1 MRDWLEPHLFGV
13 LLGIEIMWVAGFLAV
28 FVIYFAIRLKIKKD
42 KKMRDKSLRKDKA
55 PRKIRANPQSCFF
68 SGRGS

>member
-28 FVIYFAIRLKIKKD
+28 FVIYFAIKLKIKKD
-42 KKMRDKSLRKDKA
+42 KKNAGQKPAQGRSRKED
-55 PRKIRANPQSCFF
+55 
-68 SGRGS
+68 